1 MYRKISP
8 ITDNEFFIKE
18 YTNIYMRKYIFL
30 AIGMVAAMLNTSC
43 KQDEFTGSVKS
54 KCIIASMLPAE
65 GARTAVGNAVDGTNA
80 VGIMWSDGDQ
90 IGVFDSENGTQKCY
104 AKVGAG
110 EAPTASFAASGT
122 AAFDEPLFAYYP
134 YSSDNDGVEITALNG
149 ELPATQSMADRAL
162 QGDYKYGRVK
172 EATTEGYEFVFAHM
186 FSLARVVVDAANT
199 PMAGDELK
207 SVKVSVLRDGTPI
220 AVAGKFQ
227 FNARTG
233 TWAMTGEGATSITL
247 ACNETTVLGE
257 AVESYMSIFPNVK
270 KDDVFSF
277 EVTSKNYTATFTAAS
292 LVNFSREQIYN
303 FPVALN
309 NFKSIKIYDSEGV
322 LVQDGPNNGGGG
334 DTPDPTPDPNPVPE
348 PIIGAF
354 TCAALNVDGLP
365 DISYVVGSVNP
376 DGPGASGTTKIG
388 QMVNSLGWDFLAVS
402 EDFEYHNQ
410 LVAAMTNYSC
420 GKYRGTVTSSASL
433 KTADTDG
440 LGFFWKNTVSAANET
455 IVEFN
460 DAEGDLISGA
470 NTCIKKGFRHY
481 EITVAEGV
489 VVDVYITHMNTYSGS
504 GNTESNGHWA
514 AQMSQLKQM
523 RDYVLNKAKA
533 NSRPAIIIGDT
544 NCRYTRH
551 KLGEYLID
559 YINNNSGDYAGYTIS
574 DPWVEFHRGGVYPS
588 WNTKSLMTRA
598 AFAGDKD
605 NDICCSDD
613 QRGEVVDKCW
623 YINVPGAAV
632 QLKATSC
639 KNDVDNFIKSTESV
653 SYSGVSVEDANG
665 NVTTGQTVSYTK
677 NKGLADHF
685 PVVVEFEYTYT
696 PQQ

>member
-8 ITDNEFFIKE
+8 ITDNEFIIKE
-18 YTNIYMRKYIFL
+18 YTKIYMRKYIFL

-54 KCIIASMLPAE
+54 KCIVASMLPAE
-65 GARTAVGNAVDGTNA
+65 GARTAVGNAVDGANA

-149 ELPATQSMADRAL
+149 ELPVTQSMAGRAL

-207 SVKVSVLRDGTPI
+207 SVKVSVLRGGNPI

-227 FNARTG
+227 FNALTG

-247 ACNETTVLGE
+247 ACNETTVLNA

-277 EVTSKNYTATFTAAS
+277 EVTSKNYTATFTATS
-292 LVNFSREQIYN
+292 LVDFSRELIYN
-303 FPVALN
+303 FPVSLN
-309 NFKSIKIYDSEGV
+309 NFNNIKIYDSEGV

-334 DTPDPTPDPNPVPE
+334 DTPDPVPE

-365 DISYVVGSVNP
+365 DISYVFGSVNP
-376 DGPGASGTTKIG
+376 DGPGSSGTTTIG
-388 QMVNSLGWDFLAVS
+388 QKVNSLGWDFLAVS

-420 GKYRGTVTSSASL
+420 GKYRGTVTSSASY

-460 DAEGDLISGA
+460 DAEGSLSSGA

-481 EITVAEGV
+481 EVTVAEGV

-523 RDYVLNKAKA
+523 RDYVLSKAKA

-665 NVTTGQTVSYTK
+665 NVTTGQTVSYNK